1 MMGTK
6 NWVITFMRSLGTGN
20 SKFENRKWKL
30 ENGNPKLENG
40 NPKFENGNWRVV
52 SLVGCCALLTTHF

>member
-1 MMGTK
+1 
-6 NWVITFMRSLGTGN
+6 MRSLGTGN